1 MRIFTWKQRAIVYL
15 TNLFV
20 IGTGSLLGAV
30 VDIFLIK
37 NGRYWGTA
45 GGALLAFPF
54 ALWVTVALVRAS
66 IKAHTNV

>member
-20 IGTGSLLGAV
+20 IGTGSLLGAI

-45 GGALLAFPF
+45 GGAVLAFPF
-54 ALWVTVALVRAS
+54 AIWVTIAV
-66 IKAHTNV
+66 IKAHIRTS

>member
-1 MRIFTWKQRAIVYL
+1 MGIFTWKQRLIVYL

-20 IGTGSLLGAV
+20 IGTGSVLGAV

-45 GGALLAFPF
+45 GGAILSFPF
-54 ALWVTVALVRAS
+54 AIWVTVVV
-66 IKAHTNV
+66 IKAHINAS

>member
-1 MRIFTWKQRAIVYL
+1 MRIFTWKQRLIVYL

-20 IGTGSLLGAV
+20 IGTGSLLGAG

-45 GGALLAFPF
+45 GGALLALPF
-54 ALWVTVALVRAS
+54 AMWITILVIKSHIRAS
-66 IKAHTNV
+66 

>member
-1 MRIFTWKQRAIVYL
+1 MGIFTWKQRLIVYL

-20 IGTGSLLGAV
+20 IGTGSVLGAV

-45 GGALLAFPF
+45 GGAILSFPF
-54 ALWVTVALVRAS
+54 AICVTVVV
-66 IKAHTNV
+66 IKAHINAS